1 MNDCITTTEALRPV
15 PVLGEMPLEAFLPS
29 DSPELTIFSILEKQG
44 RLGNFQVRME
54 APGYDLG
61 IPEQVFEARK
71 TEGGYILGNKPH
83 PPWPKLAIEFVPAS
97 SQIQLPVARMLIGP
111 IDFSVD
117 AEVLYTR
124 MLFALNK
131 AQRLTLYIEKIGE
144 IALGVAPLS
153 EQALTELIIRAK
165 IARKVKYLE
174 WFFRKNFSLPQQYTV
189 GHLRDIDLVFRG
201 LTEGEFISRAPDAI
215 LNIVP
220 SAVDLNKPPFTG
232 IGEFSQHIVDTEVNI
247 LDKRITVGPI
257 SFRLLKARLANP
269 EDLTQIS
276 KNSDEPV
283 PIRFDLI
290 DNQFTCR
297 FENYAQKSPK
307 KLKEKLG
314 SFRWELFRKRKEPE
328 ELIQLITEPL
338 ISQVSADEAN
348 HMAFGWL
355 IANQMPDRFCPQEPE
370 LDSAAGCWHVPIFL
384 VYSNGEGGRVGELKI
399 DLWTGGVIACPSV
412 EEMYEQSTALAQTI
426 LNAK

>member
-1 MNDCITTTEALRPV
+1 MNECITTTEALRPV

-44 RLGNFQVRME
+44 RLGNFQVRIE

-83 PPWPKLAIEFVPAS
+83 PPWPKLVIEFVPAS

-124 MLFALNK
+124 VLFALNK
-131 AQRLTLYIEKIGE
+131 AQRLTLHIEKIGE

-165 IARKVKYLE
+165 IARKVKYIE
-174 WFFRKNFSLPQQYTV
+174 WFFHKNFSLPQQYTV

-220 SAVDLNKPPFTG
+220 SAVDLNKPPFTD

-247 LDKRITVGPI
+247 LGKRITVGPI

-276 KNSDEPV
+276 KNSDKPV

-328 ELIQLITEPL
+328 ELIKLITEPL
-338 ISQVSADEAN
+338 ISLVSADEAI
-348 HMAFGWL
+348 HIAFGWL

-370 LDSAAGCWHVPIFL
+370 LDSAAGCWRVPIFI
-384 VYSNGEGGRVGELKI
+384 VYSTGEGGRVGELKI
-399 DLWTGGVIACPSV
+399 DLWTGGVIASPSV
-412 EEMYEQSTALAQTI
+412 EEMYEQGTALAQTI